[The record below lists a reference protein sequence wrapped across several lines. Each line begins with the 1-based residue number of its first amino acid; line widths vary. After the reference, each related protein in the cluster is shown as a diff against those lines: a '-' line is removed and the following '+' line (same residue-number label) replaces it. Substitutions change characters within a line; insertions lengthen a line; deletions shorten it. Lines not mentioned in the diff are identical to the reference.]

1 MEARGRRSLPRA
13 IRSSARGGGNHE
25 GVLND
30 LWSWDGTSWKKLADS
45 GPEPRVMG
53 YIAYDKQR
61 DRIVLFG
68 GRRGVPD
75 NSDLADTWEWDGATW
90 RRVSP

>member
-1 MEARGRRSLPRA
+1 
-13 IRSSARGGGNHE
+13 GGGNHE